1 MVTAL
6 RPAPGFSCDPL
17 VASISLLKDDEIESM
32 TVEDLQQI
40 IRLSRGIEAS
50 PLVPAF
56 VRESSHALLVRLSKL
71 ARDRCHERIAEP
83 TDTLASAT
91 WFSA

>member
-1 MVTAL
+1 MVTAV
-6 RPAPGFSCDPL
+6 RSVAGFAFDPL

-32 TVEDLQQI
+32 SVEDLQQI
-40 IRLSRGIEAS
+40 IRLSRGVEAS

-56 VRESSHALLVRLSKL
+56 VRDSSHALLVRLSKI

-83 TDTLASAT
+83 TDELAGVS